1 MTTGSQL
8 EGIKPRAAQSDS
20 DLTAVFQTLHEALT
34 AAGHILLSTHEN
46 PDGDGLGSLLAMGEY
61 LKSLGKDC
69 RALITSPIPETYRFL
84 DPHSWVEQF
93 DAQRDEDWLAQCDL
107 ALVFDLGDF
116 ARLGAVGTALRRHAI
131 PLATIDHHPSREDDI
146 HGEQKQDYS
155 YTMVDRDA
163 PAAGL
168 LVWRF
173 LKIYRPGPLSVSMA
187 QALYTALITDTGS
200 FKYDNTNV
208 QAHQMAIDLLET
220 GLRPYEIHKQLFE
233 RRSHT
238 QIRLLGKLMENI
250 KYSDDQS
257 IGWCVLTG
265 EHLEKVGAKWEDID
279 GFSEFI
285 RSIEGVEIAALLTEL
300 TPERTKVSLRSKGRV
315 SINDVAGRL
324 GGGGHAYASGII
336 LDKPWRQVLELL
348 LPLLEA
354 KLADFRE
361 SE

>member
-1 MTTGSQL
+1 MTADNQL
-8 EGIKPRAAQSDS
+8 EGIKPRAAQSES
-20 DLTAVFQTLHEALT
+20 DLSGVFQALHEALT
-34 AAGHILLSTHEN
+34 AAGSILLSTHEN
-46 PDGDGLGSLLAMGEY
+46 PDGDGLGSLLAMCEY

-69 RALITSPIPETYRFL
+69 RALITSPIPETIRFL
-84 DPHSWVEQF
+84 DPKSWVEQF
-93 DAQRDEDWLAQCDL
+93 DALRDEAWLAQCDL

-116 ARLGAVGTALRRHAI
+116 RRLGALATALKRHAI
-131 PLATIDHHPSREDDI
+131 PLATIDHHPRGDDNY
-146 HGEQKQDYS
+146 EENEPDYT
-155 YTMVDRDA
+155 YTMVDCHA

-173 LKIYRPGPLSVSMA
+173 LKTYRQGPLTITMA
-187 QALYTALITDTGS
+187 QALYVALVTDTGS

-220 GLRPYEIHKQLFE
+220 GLRPYEIHKQIFE

-265 EHLEKVGAKWEDID
+265 EHLDQVGAKREDID

-315 SINDVAGRL
+315 NINDVARRL

-336 LDKPWRQVLELL
+336 LEKPWRQVLELL

-354 KLADFRE
+354 KLADLRE
-361 SE
+361 TE